1 LNRFA
6 LLLSFLATGGL
17 LSAEPA
23 SKTEMTPDVVAR
35 YQDALRRQSETVREV
50 SMDVTMEASIPKLK
64 KQGRLSALR
73 RISDLGKVT
82 YKVLGFSGD
91 NTVKKEVMARYMTA
105 EIESAEKKNDN
116 IGITPENYNF
126 KYKGVHERE
135 GRQVHILELKPKK
148 KRVGLFKG
156 ELWLDEATYLPVRE
170 AGELVKSPSIFIKK
184 MELVRNYDIRDGIAW
199 LVNLQS
205 RTQTRIVGRADLTIT
220 YENFD
225 RQQAGMLD
233 LVRRAPVVDV
243 VRLCPS
249 LNLNPQPLVNLVRQV
264 PSEEAVEQARIR

>member
-23 SKTEMTPDVVAR
+23 GKTEMTPDVVAR
-35 YQDALRRQSETVREV
+35 YQDALRRQSETVRDV

-105 EIESAEKKNDN
+105 EIESGEKKNDN

-126 KYKGVHERE
+126 KYKGVHDRE

-156 ELWLDEATYLPVRE
+156 ELWLDEETYLPVRE
-170 AGELVKSPSIFIKK
+170 AGQLVKSPSIFIKK
-184 MELVRNYDIRDGIAW
+184 MEFVRNYEIRDGIAW

-220 YENFD
+220 YENFN
-225 RQQAGMLD
+225 RQQEEVLD

-249 LNLNPQPLVNLVRQV
+249 LKLNPQPLVNLVRQV
-264 PSEEAVEQARIR
+264 PSEEAVEQARLR